1 MRLVYTGRNVEF
13 PPQQMRKLDAKLD
26 RIRKLMGRNGDKDA
40 HVIVRQERHLQNVEI
55 TVNAWDHQM
64 VALGADGDL
73 FTAMNSAL
81 EKLEKQVSKLRTKWR
96 DTKRT
101 APAVNEAKTVE
112 AAPVQTAVNRAQKAK
127 MKKTKSAA
135 PVSVNAVSPRVFRVD
150 QNGDGVP
157 DHRHKPMTVDEAMLE
172 IGPKEDYLMF
182 LDAESNRLSVLLRR
196 KDGNFDLIEG

>member
-1 MRLVYTGRNVEF
+1 MRLVYTGRDVEF
-13 PPQQMRKLDAKLD
+13 PPQQTRKLDAKLD
-26 RIRKLMGRNGDKDA
+26 RIRKLMGRASDRDA
-40 HVIVRQERHLQNVEI
+40 HVIVRQERHLHNVEI

-81 EKLEKQVSKLRTKWR
+81 EKLEKQVAKLRTKWR

-101 APAVNEAKTVE
+101 KVAVNEAAAAE
-112 AAPVQTAVNRAQKAK
+112 AAPVEAAASRAQKA
-127 MKKTKSAA
+127 KKTKSAA
-135 PVSVNAVSPRVFRVD
+135 PVSVNAAPPRVFRVD
-150 QNGDGVP
+150 QDGDAVP

-182 LDAESNRLSVLLRR
+182 LDADTNRISVLLRR

>member
-1 MRLVYTGRNVEF
+1 
-13 PPQQMRKLDAKLD
+13 MRKLDAKLD

-81 EKLEKQVSKLRTKWR
+81 EKLEKQVSRLRTKWR

-101 APAVNEAKTVE
+101 AQEVNEARAVE
-112 AAPVQTAVNRAQKAK
+112 AAPVATALNRAQKAK
-127 MKKTKSAA
+127 MKNTKSAA
-135 PVSVNAVSPRVFRVD
+135 PVSVNAAPPRVFRVD

-182 LDAESNRLSVLLRR
+182 LDAETNRVSVLLRR